1 MPPVPN
7 PDFEYLASSPVLGE
21 VAALVKRLTGLSLA
35 LNAPGVTEILMPA
48 GASEGNPLCALIGAT
63 PEGVARCRAC
73 DRRHHARA
81 ATTGKSLLYTCH
93 AGFLDLA
100 VPIFA
105 DGRHVATVSSGQVL
119 PEPHS
124 RAAASRLREA
134 LSWLPVSASEF
145 QAAYRQAL
153 YLPRSHVHDVMRLI
167 EVFTSELCTN
177 ARRIR
182 ALEARLERTEIR
194 RARDYIE
201 HHYRERALALPEIAT
216 AAGLSP
222 SYLSHLFRQE
232 TGTTLSH
239 FIQSRRVEEAKR
251 LLATT
256 DRSVTA
262 ICFACGFGTI
272 THFNRIFRQFE
283 HQSPRD
289 YRQSPRSGIA
299 NP

>member
-1 MPPVPN
+1 MSSTPN
-7 PDFEYLASSPVLGE
+7 PDFEYLANSPVLGE

-35 LNAPGVTEILMPA
+35 LNAPGVTQILTPA
-48 GASEGNPLCALIGAT
+48 GASEGNPLCALIAAT

-81 ATTGKSLLYTCH
+81 AALGRSLLYTCH

-100 VPIFA
+100 VPIFV

-124 RAAASRLREA
+124 RAAGRRLRQA
-134 LSWLPVSASEF
+134 LAWLPVSAADF
-145 QAAYRQAL
+145 QAAYRQAP

-167 EVFTSELCTN
+167 EVFTSELCAN

-182 ALEARLERTEIR
+182 ALEARLEREEIR

-201 HHYRERALALPEIAT
+201 HHYRDRRLDLPAIAE

-222 SYLSHLFRQE
+222 SYFSHLFRQE

-239 FIQSRRVEEAKR
+239 FVQSRRLAEAKR
-251 LLATT
+251 LLTASDRPIT
-256 DRSVTA
+256 DVCYAS
-262 ICFACGFGTI
+262 GFSTL
-272 THFNRIFRQFE
+272 THFNRVFRQFE

-289 YRQSPRSGIA
+289 YRRA
-299 NP
+299 NPTP